1 MSDKIIL
8 LGAVVVAGYYAYQSV
23 TQQSGDDSESL
34 GGGGSGYISEV
45 VKKADKMPALEK
57 KPEMQVP
64 KIVIQESSPKI
75 PISRANLEQ
84 ISRGKST
91 HHSGKKY
98 SSSSAS
104 LQEIKEYAQKSDKYK
119 IASEGKKYVALE
131 KKDSDKSKDYVLVV
145 DNNATVSDVV
155 SAIGDIAK
163 VDDDRKKD
171 NPKKYAQKPKDKD
184 KGIIDNIVDWFKG
197 WF

>member
-1 MSDKIIL
+1 MSDEIIL
-8 LGAVVVAGYYAYQSV
+8 LGAVAVAGYYAYQSV

-45 VKKADKMPALEK
+45 VKKANRMPAFEK
-57 KPEMQVP
+57 KEKPEMQVP
-64 KIVIQESSPKI
+64 QIIIKESSPKI
-75 PISRANLEQ
+75 PISRADFSPV
-84 ISRGKST
+84 SRGKST

-98 SSSSAS
+98 SSSVAS
-104 LQEIKEYAQKSDKYK
+104 LQEIKDYAQKSDKYK
-119 IASEGKKYVALE
+119 IASEGKKYVAL
-131 KKDSDKSKDYVLVV
+131 KDTTKQDREDYVLVV

-171 NPKKYAQKPKDKD
+171 NPKKGGDSD
-184 KGIIDNIVDWFKG
+184 KGIIDSIIDTIRG